1 MLFLSFITKSSTRQA
16 GELGVISFCEG
27 KKRKKK
33 SVVEKAEIE
42 CCDSKFDMKKQARTW
57 KI

>member
-1 MLFLSFITKSSTRQA
+1 MNTASYLI
-16 GELGVISFCEG
+16 VISFCEG